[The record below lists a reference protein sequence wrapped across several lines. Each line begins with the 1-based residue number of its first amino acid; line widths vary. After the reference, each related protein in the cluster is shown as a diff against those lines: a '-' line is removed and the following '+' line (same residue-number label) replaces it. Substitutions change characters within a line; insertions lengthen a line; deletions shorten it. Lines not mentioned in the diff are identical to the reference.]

1 MSRKV
6 MLRVA
11 AACLATALLIPA
23 HAGAEGAR
31 PAARKPTI
39 VLLMKSLANEFFLT
53 MEDGARRYWKDH
65 RAEFDLVSR
74 GIKDER
80 DVEQQIQ
87 IVDQMIA
94 QGVDAIVIAP
104 ADSKALVPVCAKARA
119 EGIVVVNI
127 DNKLDDDV
135 LKSKGLRIPF
145 VGPDNSRG
153 AEAVGRYLAAHLRK
167 GDKVSIIEGIPTA
180 LNAIERTRGF
190 TNAMLLGGMNVVSV
204 QTGLWEMDKASTVAA
219 AMLTEYPDLKAILC
233 GNDSMALGA
242 VSAVKAAGRREVL
255 VVGFDNISAVNVML
269 RKGTILATADQ
280 HADLIAVTGIQYA
293 LQALRTGVETSDVE
307 TPVDL
312 VTP

>member
-1 MSRKV
+1 
-6 MLRVA
+6 
-11 AACLATALLIPA
+11 
-23 HAGAEGAR
+23 
-31 PAARKPTI
+31 
-39 VLLMKSLANEFFLT
+39 MKSLANEFFLT
-53 MEDGARRYWKDH
+53 MEDGARRYWDAH
-65 RAEFDLVSR
+65 RADFDLISR

-104 ADSKALVPVCAKARA
+104 ADSKAIVPVCARARA

-127 DNKLDDDV
+127 DNKLDDGV
-135 LKSKGLRIPF
+135 LRSKGLRIPF

-153 AEAVGRYLAAHLRK
+153 AEAVGRFLAAHLRK

-180 LNAIERTRGF
+180 LNAIDRTRGF
-190 TNAMLLGGMNVVSV
+190 TNAMTLGGMRIVSV

-255 VVGFDNISAVNVML
+255 VVGFDNISAAHVML
-269 RKGTILATADQ
+269 KKGTILATADQ

-293 LQALRTGVETSDVE
+293 LQAIRTGVEPPDTE